1 MIAACILLSG
11 SLFGKAAWF
20 ADLLNLAFL
29 SSSTFYIMQ
38 AKYLTPV
45 INFAWLREKTRVFQ
59 MLMAESLTIAGDG
72 RCDSP
77 GYSAKYG
84 TYTAMDTKTK
94 LVIDFNVVQVA
105 EASSSVA
112 MEKLGFQRVMDSLKA
127 GGLKVTTVVTDR
139 SPQIKALMS
148 KSFTNIS
155 HQFDVWH
162 FIKSTCKRIRK
173 AAKNKDCGLL
183 AEWLPS
189 ISRHFWWAVAT
200 SEGNHELLREK
211 WTYVLYHIVNRHS
224 WARAKFFKRCAHK
237 PLTLEQ
243 RRKKKWLKADT
254 VAFTALSKIV
264 EDSRVLKDLQHL
276 TGFCHTRFV
285 EVYHNLMLK
294 YCQKREHFSHA
305 IMNKRTQLT
314 AFDNNYNVGR
324 KQARRKDGVLRYS
337 TVHPKQKKEW
347 VARKIYEKKKYG
359 YLEDI
364 LQECVEHANGTLD
377 VPEVQKVALPANIAK
392 STAPPKEDLVSK
404 LVSRMPS

>member
-1 MIAACILLSG
+1 
-11 SLFGKAAWF
+11 
-20 ADLLNLAFL
+20 
-29 SSSTFYIMQ
+29 MQ

-155 HQFDVWH
+155 HQFDVRH

-200 SEGNHELLREK
+200 SEGNHELPREK
-211 WTYVLYHIVNRHS
+211 WTSVLYHIVNRHS
-224 WARAKFFKRCAHK
+224 WAGAKFFKRCAHK

-276 TGFCHTRFV
+276 TGFCHTGFV

-305 IMNKRTQLT
+305 IMNTRTQLT
-314 AFDNNYNVGR
+314 ALDNNYNVGR

-377 VPEVQKVALPANIAK
+377 VPAVQKVALPANIAK